1 MRTLIVLLL
10 AASLATTACG
20 PRAPSSA
27 DSVPAPG
34 PALGALPTSPAGI
47 GGHAAEGLPA
57 RLIYRAR
64 EFRGNP
70 LPLAVLT
77 GAVLLGALA
86 LGLYTVRVAYRRP
99 PDERAP

>member
-1 MRTLIVLLL
+1 MRSLIVLLL

-20 PRAPSSA
+20 PRAPSA
-27 DSVPAPG
+27 DFAPAPG
-34 PALGALPTSPAGI
+34 PALGDLPTSPAGI
-47 GGHAAEGLPA
+47 GGHAAQGLPA
-57 RLIYRAR
+57 RVIYRAR

-86 LGLYTVRVAYRRP
+86 LGLYTLRVAYRRP
-99 PDERAP
+99 PDDSAP

>member
-1 MRTLIVLLL
+1 MRTSIVLLL
-10 AASLATTACG
+10 AASLAITACG
-20 PRAPSSA
+20 PRAPSA
-27 DSVPAPG
+27 DSGSGPG

-47 GGHAAEGLPA
+47 GAQAAGGIPA

-77 GAVLLGALA
+77 GAALLGALA
-86 LGLYTVRVAYRRP
+86 LGLYTLRVAYRRP
-99 PDERAP
+99 PDDTAP